1 MPRRSDPTRIDLY
14 VRLFASSLI
23 LTLLLALA
31 LAAEPTLAAP
41 QIWLPTPPGETW
53 RVVQGYGCGTHDD
66 WDRYSLDLVNTLGP
80 TRGAP
85 VRAAADGT
93 IWDWVAGSGTLLL
106 KHGDGFYTMYTHM
119 ERAVTTS
126 RDTFVTRGTVIGA
139 VGDRGAPGTPH
150 LHFTAFT
157 GEGLGARQNR
167 RSLPL
172 AFADGYDL
180 EELGGCNQ
188 HGGATLT
195 ASGQPE
201 PWRVPGETFLP
212 LVVVPALDAPE
223 PRRSARIHARWSAL
237 VCDAPAHFAFQ
248 AMQC

>member
-1 MPRRSDPTRIDLY
+1 
-14 VRLFASSLI
+14 
-23 LTLLLALA
+23 
-31 LAAEPTLAAP
+31 
-41 QIWLPTPPGETW
+41 
-53 RVVQGYGCGTHDD
+53 
-66 WDRYSLDLVNTLGP
+66 
-80 TRGAP
+80 
-85 VRAAADGT
+85 
-93 IWDWVAGSGTLLL
+93 
-106 KHGDGFYTMYTHM
+106 MYTHM

-212 LVVVPALDAPE
+212 LVVVPALHAPE